1 MSTGPRYARRT
12 DSNHTELRNVIK
24 ECQQAFPQMKIKWM
38 DTSNLGGKMGDGV
51 IQFWNVVDFGRIKAI
66 GTMGSR
72 FNTHLLEFKSSKKA
86 NLTKS
91 QKENPLTLVRIDDRA
106 DIFEL
111 LGQNDWELADG

>member
-38 DTSNLGGKMGDGV
+38 DTSNLGGKVGDGV
-51 IQFWNVVDFGRIKAI
+51 IQFWYYPRMRHHRLHTF
-66 GTMGSR
+66 
-72 FNTHLLEFKSSKKA
+72 LLEFKSDKKKKF
-86 NLTKS
+86 TES
-91 QKENPLTLVRIDDRA
+91 QEKNPLTLVRIDDRA